1 MVIRIEKR
9 LRKIMA
15 NENQG
20 MRHKDLVALAQK
32 VGVSILQY
40 KGGANGYGDAD
51 ETELVAR
58 IREVART
65 NSVVITSVAAVVSAI
80 IALLSAIAAW
90 SVLVCK

>member
-1 MVIRIEKR
+1 MVRIQKR
-9 LRKIMA
+9 LRKILT

-20 MRHKDLVALAQK
+20 TRQEKLVALAK
-32 VGVSILQY
+32 EVGVSILQY
-40 KGGANGYGDAD
+40 KGGANGYETAD

-65 NSVVITSVAAVVSAI
+65 NCIVVTSVAAVVSAI

-90 SVLVCK
+90 SVLICK

>member
-1 MVIRIEKR
+1 MIKIQKR
-9 LRKIMA
+9 LRKILA

-20 MRHKDLVALAQK
+20 TRHKDLVVLAK
-32 VGVSILQY
+32 EVGVSILQY
-40 KGGANGYGDAD
+40 KGGANGYGPAD

-80 IALLSAIAAW
+80 IALQSATVAW
-90 SVLVCK
+90 LVLICK